1 MTALQPTL
9 QRVGGQEKS
18 NHRVGFSAASTA
30 ATVLSLQGAE
40 EAGGGRGRP
49 GAKVRPCHGF
59 RGRPWVFQTFRL
71 QGPAAG
77 AAHPPA
83 GPAPVSPSLSFFTEE
98 VDIGPLLTEQRKHF
112 SSCVLVCE
120 RLRGK

>member
-18 NHRVGFSAASTA
+18 NHRVGFSAASAA

-49 GAKVRPCHGF
+49 GAKVRPRHGF

-83 GPAPVSPSLSFFTEE
+83 GPARRPSLHHSLSSPRRWTL
-98 VDIGPLLTEQRKHF
+98 GPF
-112 SSCVLVCE
+112 SRNSESTSQVVFWFV
-120 RLRGK
+120 RD

>member
-18 NHRVGFSAASTA
+18 NHRVGFSAASAA

-49 GAKVRPCHGF
+49 GAKVRPVMVSVVDHGF
-59 RGRPWVFQTFRL
+59 SRPSDCRARPPGPPTLRPARPGARLSITLFLHRG
-71 QGPAAG
+71 GG
-77 AAHPPA
+77 HS
-83 GPAPVSPSLSFFTEE
+83 APSHGTAKA
-98 VDIGPLLTEQRKHF
+98 LLKLCF
-112 SSCVLVCE
+112 GL
-120 RLRGK
+120 